1 MRLLCSFLL
10 VTLLTGCQYHRS
22 FLNMNSDSGVP
33 FLGLQMSVDA
43 SDAQQDD
50 ASADA
55 SVQLVSSND
64 QESSLLLT
72 SEMMRAQSPEWA
84 SSAPS
89 TASTTPANF
98 LSPILDVSED
108 EDPLTAVGRRLTA
121 F

>member
-1 MRLLCSFLL
+1 MRLLSSFVLL
-10 VTLLTGCQYHRS
+10 TLLSGCQYDRS

-43 SDAQQDD
+43 SDAQQKNR
-50 ASADA
+50 SADA
-55 SVQLVSSND
+55 SVQQAAGSEH
-64 QESSLLLT
+64 ESSFRLT
-72 SEMMRAQSPEWA
+72 SETMRAQSPEWA

-89 TASTTPANF
+89 TASTTPVNF

-108 EDPLTAVGRRLTA
+108 EDPLTTVGRRLTA